1 MGYPLVYGVRNVE
14 ADREEDPL
22 PEIPDLEAIRHYLM
36 PRLDRLTVTRTETPI
51 PWLVR
56 TGAEGLVTIEG
67 HQFGEIHRLGKFLLF
82 FLDEA
87 RILVV
92 NPMLTGRFHW
102 VEAGTKKPGRLG
114 VVIAFDNG
122 YELRY
127 SDMRQMGRWYLVTQE
142 ELPGVPQ
149 MATLGPDA
157 MSVTE
162 DEFLARIKSRRGQI
176 KATLANQEFIAG
188 IGNAYSDEIL
198 WAAGLHPHRRR
209 ATMDEDDLHR
219 LYASMRAVQEESIAI
234 VDATVQ
240 GEGLGKK
247 EEWREHL
254 KVHRR
259 AGTPCPRCG
268 SEIKGQ
274 VRSGSETNYCV
285 VCQPLFE

>member
-1 MGYPLVYGVRNVE
+1 M
-14 ADREEDPL
+14 

-36 PRLDRLTVTRTETPI
+36 PRLEGLTVTRTEAPI
-51 PWLVR
+51 PWLLR
-56 TGAEGLVTIEG
+56 TGAEDFATIEG
-67 HQFGEIHRLGKFLLF
+67 HRFGEIHRLGKFLLF
-82 FLDEA
+82 FLDDA

-102 VEAGTKKPGRLG
+102 VEASAKKTGRMG
-114 VVIAFDNG
+114 VIVGFDDG
-122 YELRY
+122 HELRY
-127 SDMRQMGRWYLVTQE
+127 SDMRRMGRWYLVAPDD
-142 ELPGVPQ
+142 LASIPQ

-157 MSVTE
+157 LAISE
-162 DEFLARIKSRRGQI
+162 DEFLARLKPRRGQI
-176 KATLANQEFIAG
+176 KAMITNQEFIAG

-209 ATMDEDDLHR
+209 ATMDEADLRR
-219 LYASMRAVQEESIAI
+219 LYASMRSVIEESIAV

-259 AGTPCPRCG
+259 AGHPCPRCG
-268 SEIKGQ
+268 SEIKAQ

-285 VCQPLFE
+285 VCQPLFEEQRGEGARA

>member
-1 MGYPLVYGVRNVE
+1 M
-14 ADREEDPL
+14 

-36 PRLDRLTVTRTETPI
+36 PRLDGLTVTHTEAPI

-56 TGAEGLVTIEG
+56 TGTEGLATLAG
-67 HQFGEIHRLGKFLLF
+67 HRFGEIHRLGKFLLF
-82 FLDEA
+82 FIDA
-87 RILVV
+87 GRILVI

-102 VEAGTKKPGRLG
+102 VEAGAKKTGRMG
-114 VVIAFDNG
+114 VIVAFDNG
-122 YELRY
+122 HELRY
-127 SDMRQMGRWYLVTQE
+127 SDMRRMGRWYLVAGPE
-142 ELPGVPQ
+142 ELPTIPQ
-149 MATLGPDA
+149 WPTLGPDA
-157 MSVTE
+157 MAVTE

-176 KATLANQEFIAG
+176 KATLTNQEFICG

-198 WAAGLHPHRRR
+198 WAAQLHPHRRR
-209 ATMDEDDLHR
+209 ATMDEADLRR
-219 LYASMRAVQEESIAI
+219 LYACMREVEDESIAI

-254 KVHRR
+254 KVHRQ
-259 AGTPCPRCG
+259 GGKPCPRCG
-268 SEIKGQ
+268 SEIKAQ

>member
-1 MGYPLVYGVRNVE
+1 M
-14 ADREEDPL
+14 

-36 PRLDRLTVTRTETPI
+36 PRLDGLTVAKTEAPI

-56 TGAEGLVTIEG
+56 TGAEDLATIEG
-67 HQFGEIHRLGKFLLF
+67 HRFGEIHRLGKFLLF

-87 RILVV
+87 RILVI

-102 VEAGTKKPGRLG
+102 VEAGAKKTGSMG
-114 VVIAFDNG
+114 VIVGFDDG
-122 YELRY
+122 HELRY
-127 SDMRQMGRWYLVTQE
+127 SDQRRMGRWYLVAQD
-142 ELPGVPQ
+142 ELHTLPQ
-149 MATLGPDA
+149 FPTLGPDA
-157 MSVTE
+157 MAISE
-162 DEFLARIKSRRGQI
+162 DDFLARLKSRRGQI
-176 KATLANQEFIAG
+176 KATLTNQEFMAG
-188 IGNAYSDEIL
+188 VGNAYSDEIL
-198 WAAGLHPHRRR
+198 WAAGLHPHRKRS
-209 ATMDEDDLHR
+209 TMDEADLRR
-219 LYASMRAVQEESIAI
+219 LYASMRTVIEESIAV

-285 VCQPLFE
+285 VCQPLFEEARATSA